1 MPRGGRVSCSSL
13 FEEYLNTLMPSY
25 FPEGD
30 TPLPNDSFERLLQ
43 KAVSI
48 VSEKNG
54 GTNAPAPTDS
64 PENLMFKLVKGLNTA
79 LNA

>member
-1 MPRGGRVSCSSL
+1 
-13 FEEYLNTLMPSY
+13 MPSY

-30 TPLPNDSFERLLQ
+30 TPLPTDSFERLLQ

-48 VSEKNG
+48 VSERNG
-54 GTNAPAPTDS
+54 GSDAPAPLDS
-64 PENLMFKLVKGLNTA
+64 VETLMFKFVKGLNSA

>member
-1 MPRGGRVSCSSL
+1 
-13 FEEYLNTLMPSY
+13 MPSY

-30 TPLPNDSFERLLQ
+30 EPLPSDSFERLLQ

-48 VSEKNG
+48 ISEKNG
-54 GTNAPAPTDS
+54 GADAPVPTDS
-64 PENLMFKLVKGLNTA
+64 VETLMFKLVKGLNTA

>member
-1 MPRGGRVSCSSL
+1 
-13 FEEYLNTLMPSY
+13 MPSY

-30 TPLPNDSFERLLQ
+30 TPLPTDSFERLLQ

-48 VSEKNG
+48 VSERNG
-54 GTNAPAPTDS
+54 GDDAPAPLDS
-64 PENLMFKLVKGLNTA
+64 VETLMFKLVKGLNSA

>member
-1 MPRGGRVSCSSL
+1 M
-13 FEEYLNTLMPSY
+13 YHNTLMPSY

-30 TPLPNDSFERLLQ
+30 EPLPTDSFERLLQ

-48 VSEKNG
+48 FSEKNG
-54 GTNAPAPTDS
+54 GLDAPEPTDG
-64 PENLMFKLVKGLNTA
+64 PETLMFKLSKNLNRL

>member
-1 MPRGGRVSCSSL
+1 MH
-13 FEEYLNTLMPSY
+13 YLNLMPNY
-25 FPEGD
+25 FLEGNV
-30 TPLPNDSFERLLQ
+30 PLPTDSFERLLQ

-54 GTNAPAPTDS
+54 GTDAPSPTDS
-64 PENLMFKLVKGLNTA
+64 PETLMFKLVKGLNTA

>member
-1 MPRGGRVSCSSL
+1 
-13 FEEYLNTLMPSY
+13 MPSY

-30 TPLPNDSFERLLQ
+30 TPLPTDSFERLLQ

-48 VSEKNG
+48 VSERNG
-54 GTNAPAPTDS
+54 GSDAPAPLDS
-64 PENLMFKLVKGLNTA
+64 VETLMFKLVKGLNSA